1 LLQLVDVNRGKM
13 MRIVQCELERHGE
26 QILAILNAAILQS
39 TALYDYKPR
48 TPEMMTE
55 WFDTKIK
62 GNFPVIGIE
71 NESSDLMGFG
81 SYGTFRAWPAY
92 KYSVEHSV
100 YVDVRFRGQGLG
112 KRLLQELITTAQ
124 AQNYHI
130 LVAGI
135 DATNPVGI
143 HLHESLGFVHCGTIQ
158 QAGFK
163 FGRWLD
169 LSFYQLVLPTPVNPA
184 DG

>member
-1 LLQLVDVNRGKM
+1 
-13 MRIVQCELERHGE
+13 MRVIQCDPERHA
-26 QILAILNAAILQS
+26 QAILGIFNEAILNS

-48 TPEMMTE
+48 TMEMMAA
-55 WFDTKIK
+55 WFGGKAR

-71 NESSDLMGFG
+71 TESGELMGFG

-100 YVDVRFRGQGLG
+100 YVDARFRGQGVG
-112 KRLLQELITTAQ
+112 KRVLQEIIAAAEEQ
-124 AQNYHI
+124 EYHT
-130 LVAGI
+130 LVGGI
-135 DATNPVGI
+135 DAANHVSI
-143 HLHESLGFVHCGTIQ
+143 CLHEKLGFTYCGTIR
-158 QAGFK
+158 QAGYK

-169 LSFYQLVLPTPVNPA
+169 LIFYQLILSTPTAPI